1 MGGSGSG
8 GRNRK
13 PALIKRLEGDR
24 RKIGKKKLAEIREPV
39 APGVPIRPGHL
50 SAEENRL
57 WDATLASA
65 PKGLLT
71 AADSMMVEL
80 FVTSWAMLQMANR
93 QIAATSLLV
102 KSERGAVKNPLMTI
116 RRMLTAEL
124 NATAAQLGMSPF
136 ARCRLTA
143 APDDADDPM
152 SLLLGWSD
160 DPSGPWAIKRN

>member
-1 MGGSGSG
+1 MRAITS
-8 GRNRK
+8 
-13 PALIKRLEGDR
+13 
-24 RKIGKKKLAEIREPV
+24 KIGKKKLAEIREPV

-57 WDATLASA
+57 WDATIASA

-71 AADSMMVEL
+71 MANSAMKKI

-116 RRMLTAEL
+116 RRMLTGRAQCQYG
-124 NATAAQLGMSPF
+124 ATRHEPF
-136 ARCRLTA
+136 RPLQIDRSAGRR
-143 APDDADDPM
+143 
-152 SLLLGWSD
+152 
-160 DPSGPWAIKRN
+160 R